1 MFEQFFISNNG
12 PAPEKRETKMNTP
25 EKEAVRV
32 FLWTLVPVKRPDD
45 QFYLCYDDTAPPWD
59 EENLFYMKDKTGKT
73 WFCHPSNMEIS
84 QKNLYGLLQKITKDY
99 TPQNPERR
107 EARKAAPFKIHVAA
121 IRAVNMDEL
130 QNLLTAISQK
140 SFVQQSNKTPLT

>member
-1 MFEQFFISNNG
+1 
-12 PAPEKRETKMNTP
+12 MNTP

-32 FLWTLVPVKRPDD
+32 FLWTLIPNKRQGD

-59 EENLFYMKDKTGKT
+59 EENLFYMKDKSGKT
-73 WFCHPSNMEIS
+73 WFCHPSNMDVN
-84 QKNLYGLLQKITKDY
+84 KNNLYALIQKVTKDY

-107 EARKAAPFKIHVAA
+107 EVRKTAPFRISIAA
-121 IRAVNMDEL
+121 IRAVDMEEL

-140 SFVQQSNKTPLT
+140 SFIQPNKTPLS